1 MLAAKEPRA
10 LGPSTLPTQLIL
22 RYYLP
27 LHSWPSGEG
36 WLHSE
41 GLCYESG
48 CCPCRQSFQHTWG
61 ERRHVGM
68 KKAGGG
74 DLMLKEVIISS
85 TGEGRLLQ
93 TELQQNQPACMSWH
107 FNGIL
112 SPSRHSS
119 SPPLQEA
126 FLDDFSQQ

>member
-1 MLAAKEPRA
+1 M
-10 LGPSTLPTQLIL
+10 
-22 RYYLP
+22 
-27 LHSWPSGEG
+27 
-36 WLHSE
+36 
-41 GLCYESG
+41 GL
-48 CCPCRQSFQHTWG
+48 
-61 ERRHVGM
+61 
-68 KKAGGG
+68 KKASGG

-93 TELQQNQPACMSWH
+93 TGLQQNQPSCMSWH

-119 SPPLQEA
+119 SPLLQEA